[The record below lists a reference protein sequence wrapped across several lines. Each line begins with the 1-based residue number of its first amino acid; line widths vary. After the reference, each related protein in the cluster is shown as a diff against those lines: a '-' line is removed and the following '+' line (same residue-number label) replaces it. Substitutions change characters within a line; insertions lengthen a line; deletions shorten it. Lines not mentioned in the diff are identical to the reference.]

1 MFKKYFERVE
11 IEQNI
16 LNYKTKTITA
26 YYGHLIVEENESDEE
41 DEMNVTDEI
50 EEISSSSKNKK
61 KECGQITDVPT
72 ADDLFDGDVIDTD
85 VFDF

>member
-1 MFKKYFERVE
+1 MEYFERVE

-26 YYGHLIVEENESDEE
+26 YYGHLIVEENETDEE

-50 EEISSSSKNKK
+50 EEMSSSSKK
-61 KECGQITDVPT
+61 KECGKIADVPT

>member
-1 MFKKYFERVE
+1 M
-11 IEQNI
+11 
-16 LNYKTKTITA
+16 NYKTKTITA

-61 KECGQITDVPT
+61 KECGQIADVPT

>member
-50 EEISSSSKNKK
+50 EEMSSSSKNKK
-61 KECGQITDVPT
+61 KECGQIADVPT

>member
-61 KECGQITDVPT
+61 KECGQIADVPT

>member
-1 MFKKYFERVE
+1 M
-11 IEQNI
+11 
-16 LNYKTKTITA
+16 NYKTKTITA
-26 YYGHLIVEENESDEE
+26 YYGHLIVEENETDEE

-61 KECGQITDVPT
+61 KECGQIADVPT

>member
-1 MFKKYFERVE
+1 M
-11 IEQNI
+11 
-16 LNYKTKTITA
+16 NYKTKTITA

-50 EEISSSSKNKK
+50 EEMSSSSKNKK
-61 KECGQITDVPT
+61 KDFGPIADVPT

>member
-1 MFKKYFERVE
+1 
-11 IEQNI
+11 

-26 YYGHLIVEENESDEE
+26 YYGHLIVEENETDEE

-50 EEISSSSKNKK
+50 DEMSSSSKSKK
-61 KECGQITDVPT
+61 KECGQIADVPT

>member
-1 MFKKYFERVE
+1 M
-11 IEQNI
+11 
-16 LNYKTKTITA
+16 NYKTKTITA

-50 EEISSSSKNKK
+50 EEMSSSSKNKK
-61 KECGQITDVPT
+61 KGCGQTADVPT

>member
-1 MFKKYFERVE
+1 M
-11 IEQNI
+11 
-16 LNYKTKTITA
+16 NYKTKTITA
-26 YYGHLIVEENESDEE
+26 YYGHLIVEENETDEE

-50 EEISSSSKNKK
+50 EEMSSSAKNKK
-61 KECGQITDVPT
+61 KECGQIADVPT

>member
-1 MFKKYFERVE
+1 M
-11 IEQNI
+11 
-16 LNYKTKTITA
+16 
-26 YYGHLIVEENESDEE
+26 IVEENETDDE

-50 EEISSSSKNKK
+50 EEMSSSSKKK
-61 KECGQITDVPT
+61 VKTKTGGPADVPI

>member
-1 MFKKYFERVE
+1 M
-11 IEQNI
+11 
-16 LNYKTKTITA
+16 NYKTKTITA

-50 EEISSSSKNKK
+50 EEMSSSSKNKK
-61 KECGQITDVPT
+61 KECGQIVDVPT

>member
-1 MFKKYFERVE
+1 M
-11 IEQNI
+11 
-16 LNYKTKTITA
+16 NYKTKTITA
-26 YYGHLIVEENESDEE
+26 YYGHLIVEENETDEE

-50 EEISSSSKNKK
+50 EEFSSSSKNKK
-61 KECGQITDVPT
+61 KECGQIADVPT

>member
-1 MFKKYFERVE
+1 M
-11 IEQNI
+11 
-16 LNYKTKTITA
+16 
-26 YYGHLIVEENESDEE
+26 IVEENETDDE

-50 EEISSSSKNKK
+50 EEMSSSSKKK
-61 KECGQITDVPT
+61 LKAKSGPADVPT